1 MVQYTI
7 TSNNIK
13 TNYLIT
19 SKYPVK
25 YSELVFVSTNFE
37 ITILSKLTSQII
49 IVFLHYNTFLL
60 LLLSRQISTFYTT
73 KGNLSLF
80 FS

>member
-37 ITILSKLTSQII
+37 ITILSKLTSQM
-49 IVFLHYNTFLL
+49 
-60 LLLSRQISTFYTT
+60 
-73 KGNLSLF
+73 LF
-80 FS
+80 FCSIKFFFCYFCSKVCYSSSDFDLY